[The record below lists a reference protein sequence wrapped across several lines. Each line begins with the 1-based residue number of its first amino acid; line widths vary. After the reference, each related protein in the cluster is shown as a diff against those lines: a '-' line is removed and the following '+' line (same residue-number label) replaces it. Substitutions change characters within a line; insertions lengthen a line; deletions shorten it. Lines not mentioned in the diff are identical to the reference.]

1 LVDIGEKLVDGL
13 ALALVILIALLL
25 GFGIGALVFW
35 EGPIPEGFVIW
46 PILGIGTIL
55 AVTTMICCC
64 LRAWVK
70 EQ

>member
-1 LVDIGEKLVDGL
+1 MADIGGKIVDGL

-25 GFGIGALVFW
+25 GIGIGFLVVW
-35 EGPIPEGFVIW
+35 EGPIPEGAVIW
-46 PILGIGTIL
+46 PILVFGSLLG
-55 AVTTMICCC
+55 VTTIFCCC

>member
-1 LVDIGEKLVDGL
+1 MAYISGKIVDGL
-13 ALALVILIALLL
+13 ALTLVILIALLL
-25 GFGIGALVFW
+25 GIGIGTLVAS
-35 EGPIPEGFVIW
+35 EGSIPEGTVIW
-46 PILGIGTIL
+46 SILIIGSVL